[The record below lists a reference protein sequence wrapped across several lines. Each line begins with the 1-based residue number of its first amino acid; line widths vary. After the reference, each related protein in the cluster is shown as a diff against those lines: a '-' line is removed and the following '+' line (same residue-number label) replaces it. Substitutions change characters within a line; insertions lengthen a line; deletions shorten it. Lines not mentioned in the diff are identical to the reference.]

1 MKNIL
6 IWVLASLLSFSFVF
20 AAPVAPS
27 NIQLVSSTNNSI
39 TFSWD
44 EVSDTLGY
52 YLYWG
57 IDSVNENE
65 EVTPIEETEFT
76 LTDLQENTKYKI
88 ALTTINSSG
97 EESQLSTTQTFST
110 SGASEDDDFQLLEV
124 QVIDETTLELSF
136 NSPLEDSQDAQ
147 REFMILTATS
157 GKEINISDTELNS
170 QDSSL
175 LTVTLSEPLTTSTSY
190 DVTVLAVK
198 DTNGKTIENGIDA
211 VTNFTTPLTFEIEL
225 NSAWPEEPALVP
237 EVDTTENTSVTPVS
251 VTGWPGGQIVTP
263 EETEKHTIVAAK
275 QNDNLPQTWPEHI
288 ILFILSLLAGFIYF
302 FFMRNQKAV

>member
-1 MKNIL
+1 M
-6 IWVLASLLSFSFVF
+6 LASLLSFSFVF

-225 NSAWPEEPALVP
+225 NSA
-237 EVDTTENTSVTPVS
+237 
-251 VTGWPGGQIVTP
+251 
-263 EETEKHTIVAAK
+263 
-275 QNDNLPQTWPEHI
+275 
-288 ILFILSLLAGFIYF
+288 
-302 FFMRNQKAV
+302 